1 MDDTDCTEL
10 SQILTAGVSRLIKL
24 CGDAPVH
31 PGYNRQPIILL
42 LNDGTFQHWK
52 ACYLLFPH
60 KSEGICIISEHCI
73 QGSINLAVKQNCIP
87 LI

>member
-1 MDDTDCTEL
+1 MEDTDCIEV
-10 SQILTAGVSRLIKL
+10 SQILTAGVPRPIKL
-24 CGDAPVH
+24 WGDASVH

-42 LNDGTFQHWK
+42 LNDGSFQHWK

-60 KSEGICIISEHCI
+60 KRESICIISEHCI

-87 LI
+87 FI